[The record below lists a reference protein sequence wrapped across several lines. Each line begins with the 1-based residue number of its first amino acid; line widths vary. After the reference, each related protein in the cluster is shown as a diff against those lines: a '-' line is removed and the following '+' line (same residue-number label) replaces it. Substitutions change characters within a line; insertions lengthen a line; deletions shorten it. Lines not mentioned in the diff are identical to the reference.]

1 MFLKVI
7 TTNTWN
13 PVSERVLQPCL
24 SLVHIVVDQ
33 RVEPMADLLPLREGE
48 QGILTLPLDLVVDH
62 LPLISSG

>member
-1 MFLKVI
+1 ML

-13 PVSERVLQPCL
+13 PVSERVLQACL